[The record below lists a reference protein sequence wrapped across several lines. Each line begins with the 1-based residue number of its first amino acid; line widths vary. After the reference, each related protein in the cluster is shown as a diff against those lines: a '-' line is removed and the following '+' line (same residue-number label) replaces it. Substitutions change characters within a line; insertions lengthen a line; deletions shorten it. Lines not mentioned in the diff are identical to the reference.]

1 MVIIPDNWID
11 LTKLHTYKNKGKY
24 YIDWEHSENDEC
36 SFLFDG
42 IQGKIKIIDTSN
54 YKENGHLIILY
65 NDEEYDTHYM
75 NLKCCRLKKIV
86 FKYGKF
92 KYEIGETI
100 CDDSKNITIFDRE
113 FREKH
118 SHNKFYEDYINHDKY
133 YYVRCNKC
141 KHEYW
146 IIESSIYSKRKITC
160 PACGKNPKYV
170 VKGINDITTTT
181 PWMIPYF
188 QGGYDEA
195 SKYIKTSR
203 EKPGLVCPFCKR
215 INYKQ
220 QIQDLYRRKK
230 VHCICNDGFSYPN
243 KFINCLFEQL
253 YNSNQIIYMEREK
266 RFDWSQNRIYD
277 MYAITS
283 SGERVLCENQ
293 GNFHYNPKRI
303 SERARTLEEEQEND
317 VLKKELAIK
326 NNIMYY
332 VQLDCR
338 KSDMNWI
345 KQSIINSKLNDI
357 FDLSVIDFG
366 QCEKFA
372 LGNLLFDVCNYKN
385 NNETTI
391 KELSNIFNISI
402 DSVKKYIKSG
412 KELGLCS

>member
-1 MVIIPDNWID
+1 
-11 LTKLHTYKNKGKY
+11 
-24 YIDWEHSENDEC
+24 
-36 SFLFDG
+36 
-42 IQGKIKIIDTSN
+42 
-54 YKENGHLIILY
+54 
-65 NDEEYDTHYM
+65 
-75 NLKCCRLKKIV
+75 
-86 FKYGKF
+86 
-92 KYEIGETI
+92 
-100 CDDSKNITIFDRE
+100 
-113 FREKH
+113 
-118 SHNKFYEDYINHDKY
+118 
-133 YYVRCNKC
+133 
-141 KHEYW
+141 
-146 IIESSIYSKRKITC
+146 
-160 PACGKNPKYV
+160 
-170 VKGINDITTTT
+170 
-181 PWMIPYF
+181 MIPYF
-188 QGGYDEA
+188 QGGYNEA

-253 YNSNQIIYMEREK
+253 YNSNQIVYMEREK
-266 RFDWSQNRIYD
+266 KFDWSQNRIYD

-317 VLKKELAIK
+317 VLKKKLAIK
-326 NNIMYY
+326 NNIIYY